1 MVRAGALNF
10 GIGCSDTGRHRKRL
24 PMTGTLALPV
34 DAALSSGSKADLV
47 VALEEAQANEALPLA
62 IEAPL
67 TNVIAGGVSYAD
79 ERHNDGDTV
88 KVAVAAVS
96 GLGAVLA
103 GDANPG
109 VHAICRAAALGA
121 TNAISANAGRS
132 MGLKHKAE
140 AARPPPRA
148 RRRSP
153 RALPGPAGR

>member
-1 MVRAGALNF
+1 MPVA
-10 GIGCSDTGRHRKRL
+10 
-24 PMTGTLALPV
+24 GTLALPT
-34 DAALSSGSKADLV
+34 DAALSSASKADLV

-67 TNVIAGGVSYAD
+67 TNVVAGGVSYAD
-79 ERHNDGDTV
+79 ARHNDGDTV

-109 VHAICRAAALGA
+109 VRAICRAAAIGS

-132 MGLKHKAE
+132 LGLKHKAE
-140 AARPPPRA
+140 AERQRA
-148 RRRSP
+148 QQ
-153 RALPGPAGR
+153 RAAAEEPKRGRNGDKG